1 MRIYFRGILQKLV
14 YTELFL
20 VNQNIHYPKYSKY
33 IFAWLLFSIVFLF
46 LSKKKY
52 CSNIYPF
59 SWSTEMLTQFCS
71 KRLDFSKV
79 VTILLKRNY
88 FRKRFCFFF
97 FFLAKRLWETFVW
110 QFWEILQVTV
120 SLHSS
125 ATWMYHLTISLKL
138 THRIDQSQGLLSKTS
153 HITELIHLW
162 SLPLNLV
169 LWCLYHLKQV
179 ELSSVSWCET
189 GTGVIARKSF
199 RWLLYLAKE
208 KWLWLGWG

>member
-33 IFAWLLFSIVFLF
+33 ILLDYYFPLFFSSFLKKNIVQISTPSHGVLRCWLSSAQRGLIFLRSLLFFLRGIISESVFVFVL
-46 LSKKKY
+46 
-52 CSNIYPF
+52 
-59 SWSTEMLTQFCS
+59 
-71 KRLDFSKV
+71 
-79 VTILLKRNY
+79 
-88 FRKRFCFFF
+88 
-97 FFLAKRLWETFVW
+97 FLAKRLWETFVW

>member
-88 FRKRFCFFF
+88 FRKRFCFCFF
-97 FFLAKRLWETFVW
+97 FSQETLRDICLAILRNSSSDCFSPFLCYMN
-110 QFWEILQVTV
+110 V
-120 SLHSS
+120 SSHYKPEADTQNRSEPRAS
-125 ATWMYHLTISLKL
+125 QQNEPY
-138 THRIDQSQGLLSKTS
+138 HRINSLMKPTS
-153 HITELIHLW
+153 
-162 SLPLNLV
+162 
-169 LWCLYHLKQV
+169 
-179 ELSSVSWCET
+179 ELSFVMPLSFKT
-189 GTGVIARKSF
+189 GWAIF
-199 RWLLYLAKE
+199 C
-208 KWLWLGWG
+208 